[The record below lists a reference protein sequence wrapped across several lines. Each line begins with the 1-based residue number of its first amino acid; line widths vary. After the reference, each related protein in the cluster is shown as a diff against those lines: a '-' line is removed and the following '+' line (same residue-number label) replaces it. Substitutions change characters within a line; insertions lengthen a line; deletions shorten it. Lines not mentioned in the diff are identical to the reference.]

1 MTYSRVDQASIERA
15 TKIVQANL
23 PPRYFVLDQLERY
36 VIGTQYAHLAP
47 WGQEALPLFERAPC
61 IQYPIV
67 ARTIDSNADL
77 CLGEGRW
84 PLITSNPGEDDTAF
98 DERLGLNEEQSA
110 VLDRGIKAIVDQARL
125 RAVASELLCEAQGSK
140 TAVAVCCIR
149 DGKMCVESV
158 KAKHAKPTFD
168 AERPRE
174 VESLEIKYPYIDE
187 WYNVATKRW
196 EARVLLYRRVIDEQ
210 TDTTYEPVIALDD
223 GADINDA
230 AWIPKTVIAHGFGFC
245 PVIWYRFM
253 PKTCDAGNIDG
264 VAIHEQVKAEIDGL
278 NYALSMR
285 HRAAL
290 YAGDPQVVE
299 IGVEDGDVSA
309 PMGRQAQSIAQ
320 PGDHSS
326 MGEWLGRDARGQ
338 SGFSTQGRK
347 RGVGVIWRYANPESK
362 VEYLTLPPEAL
373 KTLEGDADALLT
385 MLREALCYVSVDPAD
400 AKLGIGE
407 LSGKALEWFHKKQT
421 DRCEKIRDDFGH
433 NCLLP
438 LVNILLRMVHR
449 KGSDATAPLY
459 LPGLKSLLPVLA
471 KFEQAYGAQAENDNA
486 EAAEGQPESRW
497 FPPYL
502 KLVWGP
508 YFAATAADA
517 KSDMDMTIAGL
528 GAKLLTMKVAVSK
541 IAPHFPAIDDLTQY
555 LESLEE
561 EAKENMGAMHDAQAA
576 LMNAG
581 RPNGEEPPEP
591 DEETQGKAAPAK
603 APPASEKA
611 PKPKRVPPQRKPPA
625 AKAKPA
631 FKKRVKRAA

>member
-1 MTYSRVDQASIERA
+1 MTHSRVDQASIERA

-47 WGQEALPLFERAPC
+47 WGREDLPLFERAPC

-84 PLITSNPGEDDTAF
+84 PFITSNPGEDDTAF
-98 DERLGLNEEQSA
+98 DERLGLDEEESET
-110 VLDRGIKAIVDQARL
+110 LDRGIKAIVEQARL
-125 RAVASELLCEAQGSK
+125 RAVCSELLCEAQGSK
-140 TAVAVCCIR
+140 TAVATCCVR
-149 DGKMCVESV
+149 DGRLYVESV
-158 KAKHAKPTFD
+158 KAKHCKPTFD
-168 AERPRE
+168 EAHPGE

-187 WYNVATKRW
+187 WFNPVTKRW
-196 EARVLLYRRVIDEQ
+196 EARVLLYRRVIDE
-210 TDTTYEPVIALDD
+210 TNDTTYEPVIALEN

-230 AWIPKTVIAHGFGFC
+230 VWKPKAVIAHGFGFC

-264 VAIHEQVKAEIDGL
+264 VAIHEQVKDEIDGL

-299 IGVEDGDVSA
+299 IGVEDGDVTA
-309 PMGRQAQSIAQ
+309 PMGRQAQRIWQ
-320 PGDHSS
+320 PGDQSS
-326 MGEWLGRDARGQ
+326 MAEWGGRDARGQ
-338 SGFSTQGRK
+338 SGFSMQERK
-347 RGVGVIWRYANPESK
+347 RGVGVIWRYANPQSK

-373 KTLEGDADALLT
+373 KTLEGDANALLT

-421 DRCEKIRDDFGH
+421 DRCTKIREDFGH

-438 LVNILLRMVHR
+438 LVNMLLRIVYA
-449 KGSDATAPLY
+449 KGADKTAPLY
-459 LPGLKSLLPVLA
+459 LAGLDAMLPILA
-471 KFEQAYGAQAENDNA
+471 KFEQAMAPATANDNA
-486 EAAEGQPESRW
+486 KTKKDEPESRW

-561 EAKENMGAMHDAQAA
+561 EARAAMGKMHDAQAA

-581 RPNGEEPPEP
+581 QPSEEPTEP
-591 DEETQGKAAPAK
+591 DDPQDETAPAK
-603 APPASEKA
+603 APPVTKS

-625 AKAKPA
+625 TKAKPA

>member
-1 MTYSRVDQASIERA
+1 MTHSRVDQASIRKA
-15 TKIVQANL
+15 TEIVQANL

-98 DERLGLNEEQSA
+98 DERLGLDEKQSA

-140 TAVAVCCIR
+140 TAVAVCCVR
-149 DGKMCVESV
+149 DGKLCVESV

-168 AERPRE
+168 TERPQE

-187 WYNVATKRW
+187 WYNTATKRW

-210 TDTTYEPVIALDD
+210 TDTTYEPVIALEN
-223 GADINDA
+223 GADINDT
-230 AWIPKTVIAHGFGFC
+230 AWRPKTVIAHGLGFC
-245 PVIWYRFM
+245 PVVWYRFM
-253 PKTCDAGNIDG
+253 SKTCDAGQIDG

-320 PGDHSS
+320 PGDHAA

-347 RGVGVIWRYANPESK
+347 RGVGVIWRYANPQSK

-421 DRCEKIRDDFGH
+421 DRCTKIREDFGH

-438 LVNILLRMVHR
+438 LVNMLLRMVHR
-449 KGSDATAPLY
+449 KGSDPAAALF
-459 LPGLKSLLPVLA
+459 LPGLAALLPVLA

-486 EAAEGQPESRW
+486 EVEAEPRIRW
-497 FPPYL
+497 FPPCL
-502 KLVWGP
+502 KLVWGA
-508 YFAATAADA
+508 YFPATAADA
-517 KSDMDMTIAGL
+517 KSDIDMTIAAHDAGL
-528 GAKLLTMKVAVSK
+528 ITLETCVQK
-541 IAPHFPAIDDLTQY
+541 IAQHFPSIQDAKQY
-555 LESLEE
+555 LEALEE
-561 EAKENMGAMHDAQAA
+561 EKREKVGAMHDAQTA
-576 LMNAG
+576 LMTAG
-581 RPNGEEPPEP
+581 MPTAEEPGEEPA
-591 DEETQGKAAPAK
+591 DEGQ
-603 APPASEKA
+603 APPAM
-611 PKPKRVPPQRKPPA
+611 KPKASKAKRVLPKRKPPV